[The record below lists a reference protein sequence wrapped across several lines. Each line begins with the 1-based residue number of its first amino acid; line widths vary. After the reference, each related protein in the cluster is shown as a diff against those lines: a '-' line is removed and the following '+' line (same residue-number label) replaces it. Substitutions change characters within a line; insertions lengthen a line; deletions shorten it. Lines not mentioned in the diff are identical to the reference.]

1 MIDKATEISHQ
12 EQLDRLE
19 SEVQSLRQQLRHT
32 QRLAAVGTMTAMV
45 AHEFNNI
52 LTPIVNYAQMARTNP
67 KLADKAIDKAAN
79 GGERATQI
87 CKALMGMTQTGQD
100 VTQVHVAEVV
110 EQTLSAMVRD
120 PAKDCIE
127 MSVNVPPG
135 LTVKARSIELQ
146 QVLLNLLINARAAVL
161 AQTRGNKRIT
171 IGAHKKGGIEI
182 SVTDNG
188 TGISPEHLEKI
199 FQPFFTT
206 KPSADDETGGHG
218 LGLSICRDIVTQMD
232 GTISVQSTLGQGSTF
247 TVRLPK

>member
-1 MIDKATEISHQ
+1 MIDKATEVSHQ

-19 SEVQSLRQQLRHT
+19 SEVQSLRQQLRHA

-52 LTPIVNYAQMARTNP
+52 LTPIVNYAQMAQSNP
-67 KLADKAIDKAAN
+67 KLAEKAIDKAAS
-79 GGERATQI
+79 GGERASQI

-100 VTQVHVAEVV
+100 VTLVNVADVV
-110 EQTLSAMVRD
+110 EQTRVAMVRD
-120 PAKDCIE
+120 PAKDCIT
-127 MSVNVPPG
+127 MSVDVPPG
-135 LTVKARSIELQ
+135 LTVKARSVELQ

-161 AQTRGNKRIT
+161 ANPSGDNRI
-171 IGAHKKGGIEI
+171 AVSARKKNGVEI
-182 SVTDNG
+182 RVTDNG
-188 TGISPEHLEKI
+188 IGISPQNLEKI

-206 KPSADDETGGHG
+206 KSSGDGETGGHG
-218 LGLSICRDIVTQMD
+218 LGLSICRDIVAQMN